1 MKSPTLGKTYRFQV
15 WAKDELGNSGI
26 KTQSRNVIKLV
37 NVEVTGGSMRL
48 NECKITFL
56 SGTFN
61 KQTKVWMSVGIDNS
75 LCPKG
80 YIGITPVFDIS
91 ADSEFLKDAIVQIQS
106 WCVGLEKDKIDILH
120 FSSKTDWDII
130 NPDRITEDNSIE
142 FRCREFSPVMAFIKW
157 LLFGTVELLMEH
169 RLYILNKNQFHF
181 AFFTCGET
189 VQNAVRHYYKDLGA
203 QLAPFHLPQI
213 LLQIGD
219 RVHMKLRI
227 DRGPENL
234 HFDFPDGHTFLVDK
248 KFLRKQRNVYTV
260 NLFPVLDEYPQ
271 RNIRYEMDK
280 DGDEP
285 EICNR
290 NFDFP
295 LEERRGPPP
304 INFAGANIGN
314 LHLPERGNQNNQ
326 QMGQNEQGEPG
337 AVGGN

>member
-1 MKSPTLGKTYRFQV
+1 
-15 WAKDELGNSGI
+15 
-26 KTQSRNVIKLV
+26 
-37 NVEVTGGSMRL
+37 MRL
-48 NECKITFL
+48 NECKVTFPG
-56 SGTFN
+56 GTFN

-75 LCPKG
+75 LCPEG

-120 FSSKTDWDII
+120 FSSKTDWNII
-130 NPDRITEDNSIE
+130 NPDRITENNSIE
-142 FRCREFSPVMAFIKW
+142 FRCRKFSPVMAFIRW

-169 RLYILNKNQFHF
+169 RLYILNKNKFHF

-189 VQNAVRHYYKDLGA
+189 VQNTVRHYYKDLGA

-219 RVHMKLRI
+219 RVRMKLQI

-248 KFLRKQRNVYTV
+248 QFLRKQRNEYTV
-260 NLFPVLDEYPQ
+260 QLFPVRDQYPQ
-271 RNIRYEMDK
+271 SNIRYKMVKE
-280 DGDEP
+280 GNEP

-290 NFDFP
+290 DFDFP
-295 LEERRGPPP
+295 VERIDMPGQQT
-304 INFAGANIGN
+304 INFYGDVRVSGN
-314 LHLPERGNQNNQ
+314 MNMNGDRQQALQDEQIEQRVAEQQRQADENRGRVPGLAPQILFLFLAVFLHFLLRWLTPEITL
-326 QMGQNEQGEPG
+326 
-337 AVGGN
+337 